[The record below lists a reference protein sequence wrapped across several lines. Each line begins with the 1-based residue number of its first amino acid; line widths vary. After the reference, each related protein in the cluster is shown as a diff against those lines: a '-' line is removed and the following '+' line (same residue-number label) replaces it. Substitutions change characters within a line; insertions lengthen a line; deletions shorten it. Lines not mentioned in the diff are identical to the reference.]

1 MGFHTTL
8 QVAYPG
14 DPGTV
19 RVSSLVKL
27 VEDVLPFCRRDASW
41 QSISLK
47 FGGNP
52 ATTQRPFFWFI
63 PTTVIGIS
71 VSKSDWDAEH
81 SPNSSDESLS
91 YLRSHESRT
100 AHRAL
105 VNFGAVTDETLARL
119 QREPGLKNEIGLY
132 PYDVG
137 LQVGPVEVEPDD
149 DDEEPV
155 QIGWAAIRISGS
167 GYCYPWTHQELIDRL
182 IETELCDQARKS
194 LLRVFGSPRENAA
207 NTQLRASSKRVRK
220 LPDGLVVGVQG
231 I

>member
-8 QVAYPG
+8 QIAYPG

-19 RVSSLVKL
+19 RVASLLKL
-27 VEDVLPFCRRDASW
+27 MEGVLPFCRSDATW
-41 QSISLK
+41 QSVSLK

-52 ATTQRPFFWFI
+52 SSTQRPFFWWI
-63 PTTVIGIS
+63 PTTVTGIS

-81 SPNSSDESLS
+81 SPKSSDETLS

-100 AHRAL
+100 VHRAL

-119 QREPGLKNEIGLY
+119 QREPGPENEIGLY

-137 LQVGPVEVEPDD
+137 LEVGPVDVEPDS
-149 DDEEPV
+149 DDEELV
-155 QIGWAAIRISGS
+155 QIGWAAITISGN
-167 GYCYPWTHQELIDRL
+167 GYCYPWTHQELIDRF
-182 IETELCDQARKS
+182 IETELCDQARES
-194 LLRVFGSPRENAA
+194 LIRVFGSPRESAA
-207 NTQLRASSKRVRK
+207 DAQLRACSKRVRK
-220 LPDGLVVGVQG
+220 LPDGLVVGIGG